1 MYITRNVEPARLERR
16 IMVVLFFAAL
26 LAKLLDATAYG
37 ALSHH
42 AINAV
47 GMLWFFGTMIFLA
60 FIVFRAKRYLV
71 WGDVP
76 VLRYLRADAGAFR
89 FDERDAERRGRVLA
103 LSHQVTCV
111 MFVGLALA
119 RLLEEEFVAAANRL
133 DDAAMPV
140 RWAVL
145 SGDLATQLLWLI
157 LAVALFLPTLLLLW
171 TEPDPSAAEATR

>member
-16 IMVVLFFAAL
+16 IMVAL
-26 LAKLLDATAYG
+26 LFAGLLAQLLDKPG
-37 ALSHH
+37 ALSHYT
-42 AINAV
+42 
-47 GMLWFFGTMIFLA
+47 GMLWFSGFTIFLV

-76 VLRYLRADAGAFR
+76 VLRYLSANASAFR

-111 MFVGLALA
+111 MFVGLVLA

-133 DDAAMPV
+133 DDAAVPL

-145 SGDLATQLLWLI
+145 SGDLATHLLWLI
-157 LAVALFLPTLLLLW
+157 LTVALFLPTALLLW
-171 TEPDPSAAEATR
+171 TEPDGSVGEAV